1 MAPACDSGRQEMAQ
15 AGGPAAINGFLY
27 QIIQH
32 LGWLADVALSGS
44 LDGQQIEEAC
54 LVLEPRSGGDARAE
68 ASGTYLVEQYKTR
81 RGGTWAVSDI
91 QSVLRDLRKAVP
103 PSLPAIACYRF
114 VTDGRAGRLEE
125 LISFLADVKGV
136 AAPSELD
143 DVERKNFGTDF
154 VGTHREFFD
163 HIVAATRSAGAPS
176 MADEADLVFH
186 LLSHFD
192 MEFGNDGA
200 GRAEAIEA
208 LLRRYAD
215 NLGDERKVREHLVGV
230 LIERLSKGEVRL
242 DANAID
248 AMLRY
253 VGLNPERLRKAALLG
268 ETMSALTRRRFAPL
282 KYQPSRDV
290 RSAPYWP
297 QDKQVLVIAGQ
308 SGAGKSWQL
317 GRLLQTFAQQGQP
330 ATLISGATAT
340 EDVMARAARDLWQT
354 GLGNTSEKTLVAVSF
369 FLREI
374 APNACGPRLI
384 VAVDD
389 IQDVDLARDLVRQD
403 WTDWDMRLV
412 LTVPE
417 AVARSLAVT
426 DGDAVHLHLVSDFSV
441 DELDALLK
449 QTGRRWADLPSD
461 LKRLL
466 RNPILA
472 GLFVELPYSSI
483 QSAPR
488 SEYEIFEGFWQRI
501 AAKGRPGDEGI
512 VMALAANAIEARPY
526 PLPRPQWREI
536 GLDSDNAL
544 TRLVAAG
551 WLRSTEN
558 GEVLFAHD
566 RLLNWAVAKSLAH
579 RVERNQL
586 SPDALGTILTR
597 QDDMHNQ
604 RIRRRLGYLP
614 MDTLWL
620 LAADPDKPDAP
631 SQLVTTLEGSRE
643 FGSYGEDLYS
653 HHLPT
658 LGQRAVPILL
668 ERLNARVS
676 EPESRYQIG
685 LIGKA
690 FANLASQENVDLA
703 GTIELLLNAPIKQ
716 RQSVAIAALT
726 AAPDPRL
733 LDRLWTIHQQ
743 RLDALDDKTDA
754 SRRGDY
760 QASFAALRSGAEQDP
775 DWLRNRVRAADAEK
789 ERVSELAYLLNG
801 LEHADAP
808 AIWKE
813 VGDALMAKVSVS
825 KPRSLLYCIARFVD
839 GTKLDF
845 VVENLSR
852 AQDFANGAALAALS
866 TLDPQV
872 AIDRL
877 VDVDESERYVSRNEW
892 LPVLMRA
899 QPELTLKRI
908 RSLAESDPKGRR
920 VIELLFADRPDD
932 MDDATL
938 RLLLRTLERE
948 LRERLDEAV
957 TGEPNWLSH
966 SLELLGGLTQPGLLT
981 ILEAEAGGE
990 FEQMIV
996 AVACSR
1002 LRTNSNYRDGIR
1014 EGARRLLILMGGDGI
1029 AALIMRELESEYFWV
1044 RHGGLNW
1051 AFVRTNPGIVERLA
1065 MLARRPVPQD
1075 GNGNL
1080 ESDLYREFYEATFAL
1095 AALGADAALVEMIQN
1110 SGVTAVSVYLA
1121 ELRAHEG
1128 PVSKSLTE
1136 QALEVLRDAGSS
1148 EAALLPAL
1156 TVAWLSDDV
1165 DLIPDSRAV
1174 LKRANPEGR
1183 VAAYACMAL
1192 RALGDSSEEF
1202 AQLAQCLLHTDK
1214 NASWGLNALIGMGE
1228 RGLELVGHWLLSRNE
1243 ANRTDSDD
1251 LAIRALYGSPTTRA
1265 LSVRA
1270 AVDRCRRGHFLRDA
1284 PYDIAAESEEPAIRE
1299 QILDKAFAARPAV
1312 VAQSLRAIE
1321 GLATFD
1327 ATRAVEAIELGLR
1340 SQPALERQLCRLLI
1354 RVAPETAAERLVDAA
1369 LTIDRAS
1376 LRRAVGRTLRRL
1388 DTAAVKSILIER
1400 MRGSVAE
1407 RKAVCEVAK
1416 YIATSEIEQALGS
1429 LAEHDSSR
1437 EVRHAAFEAIAFQLK
1452 LANVRALFAA
1462 FPSATL
1468 DRRWSLLIAIL
1479 EAVDPYLYTDSEDE
1493 LWLGRILVDGIPAV
1507 YERHANT
1514 VLERRRQKEK

>member
-1 MAPACDSGRQEMAQ
+1 MTQ

-32 LGWLADVALSGS
+32 LGWLADVALSGT
-44 LDGQQIEEAC
+44 LDGHEIEEAC

-68 ASGTYLVEQYKTR
+68 ASGIYLVEQYKTR

-103 PSLPAIACYRF
+103 SSRPAIACYRF

-125 LISFLADVKGV
+125 LISFLVDVKGV

-143 DVERKNFGTDF
+143 DVERKSFGTDF
-154 VGTHREFFD
+154 VGTHRGFFD
-163 HIVAATRSAGAPS
+163 HIAAATRSAGAPS
-176 MADEADLVFH
+176 MVDEAGLVFH
-186 LLSHFD
+186 LLLRFD
-192 MEFGNDGA
+192 MEFGIDGTK
-200 GRAEAIEA
+200 RAEAIEK
-208 LLRRYAD
+208 LLHRYAD

-230 LIERLSKGEVRL
+230 LIEQLSKGEVRL

-248 AMLRY
+248 AMLRH

-268 ETMSALTRRRFAPL
+268 ETMSALTHRRLAPL

-290 RSAPYWP
+290 RAAPHWP
-297 QDKQVLVIAGQ
+297 QDKPVLVIAGQ

-317 GRLLQTFAQQGQP
+317 GRLLETFAQERQP
-330 ATLISGATAT
+330 ATLLTIATTT
-340 EDVMARAARDLWQT
+340 EDVLARAARDLWQI
-354 GLGNTSEKTLVAVSF
+354 GLDETSDKTLIAVAR

-374 APNACGPRLI
+374 APDAFGSRLI

-389 IQDVDLARDLVRQD
+389 IQDVRLARDLVRQD
-403 WTDWDMRLV
+403 WTNWDMRLV
-412 LTVPE
+412 LTVPD

-426 DGDAVHLHLVSDFSV
+426 DGDAIHVHLISDFSV

-449 QTGRRWADLPSD
+449 QRGRRWVDLPSD

-501 AAKGRPGDEGI
+501 AARGRPGDEGI
-512 VMALAANAIEARPY
+512 VMALAAHAIEAGPY

-536 GLDSDNAL
+536 GLDSDEAL

-566 RLLNWAVAKSLAH
+566 RLLNWAAAKSLVH

-586 SPDALGTILTR
+586 SLDALGTFLTR
-597 QDDMHNQ
+597 QDDTDN
-604 RIRRRLGYLP
+604 RNIRRRIGYVS

-631 SQLVTTLEGSRE
+631 SRLVATLEDSRE
-643 FGSYGEDLYS
+643 FGSYGEDLYI

-668 ERLNARVS
+668 ERLNARTS
-676 EPESRYQIG
+676 ESEAQYQIG

-690 FANLASQENVDLA
+690 FANLVLQENVDLTA
-703 GTIELLLNAPIKQ
+703 VIELLLNSPTKQ

-754 SRRGDY
+754 SRHGDY
-760 QASFAALRSGAEQDP
+760 QASFAALGAGVALYP
-775 DWLRNRVRAADAEK
+775 DWLRNRVLAADAEK

-801 LEHADAP
+801 LEHPNAP

-813 VGDALMAKVSVS
+813 SGHALMAKVSAS
-825 KPRSLLYCIARFVD
+825 KSRSLLYCIARFAD
-839 GTKLDF
+839 RSKLDF
-845 VVENLSR
+845 VVQNLSR
-852 AQDFANGAALAALS
+852 SQDFANGAALAALS
-866 TLDPQV
+866 ILDPQA
-872 AIDRL
+872 AIERL
-877 VDVDESERYVSRNEW
+877 VDVDESERYMSRNEW
-892 LPVLMRA
+892 LPVLMRS
-899 QPELTLKRI
+899 QPELTLTRI

-920 VIELLFADRPDD
+920 LIELLFADQPDD
-932 MDDATL
+932 MDEATL
-938 RLLLRTLERE
+938 RVLLRMLERE
-948 LRERLDEAV
+948 LRQRLDEAV
-957 TGEPNWLSH
+957 TGEPSWLSH
-966 SLELLGGLTQPGLLT
+966 SLELLGGLMRPDLLAL
-981 ILEAEAGGE
+981 LEAEAGGE
-990 FEQMIV
+990 LEELIV
-996 AVACSR
+996 TVACSR

-1029 AALIMRELESEYFWV
+1029 ATLLMRELESEHFWV

-1065 MLARRPVPQD
+1065 VLARRPVPRD

-1080 ESDLYREFYEATFAL
+1080 ESDPYREFYEATFAL
-1095 AALGADAALVEMIQN
+1095 AALGADAALVETIQ
-1110 SGVTAVSVYLA
+1110 SVGIAAVSVYLA
-1121 ELRAHEG
+1121 ELRAHQG
-1128 PVSKSLTE
+1128 PISKSLTE
-1136 QALEVLRDAGSS
+1136 QALKVLRDTEST
-1148 EAALLPAL
+1148 EDALLPAL
-1156 TVAWLSDDV
+1156 TIAWLSDDA
-1165 DLIPDSRAV
+1165 DMIPDARAV
-1174 LKRANPEGR
+1174 LKRSDPEGR
-1183 VAAYACMAL
+1183 VAAHACIAL
-1192 RALGDSSEEF
+1192 QALGDSADEF
-1202 AQLAQCLLHTDK
+1202 AQLAQGLLHTEK
-1214 NASWGLNALIGMGE
+1214 NANCGLNSLIVMGE
-1228 RGLELVGHWLLSRNE
+1228 RGIELIGHWLQGRN
-1243 ANRTDSDD
+1243 AAKRTDRDD
-1251 LAIRALYGSPTTRA
+1251 IAIRALYSNSATRA

-1270 AVDRCRRGHFLRDA
+1270 AVDRCLRGHFLLDG

-1299 QILDKAFAARPAV
+1299 QILDKAFAARPT
-1312 VAQSLRAIE
+1312 VATQSLRAIE

-1327 ATRAVEAIELGLR
+1327 TRRAVEAIELGLR
-1340 SQPALERQLCRLLI
+1340 SQPALERQLCRLLA
-1354 RVAPETAAERLVDAA
+1354 RVAPETAAEKLVDAA

-1376 LRRAVGRTLRRL
+1376 LRRAAGRTLRRL
-1388 DTAAVKSILIER
+1388 DAAAVTDILIAR
-1400 MRGSVAE
+1400 MRGSASA
-1407 RKAVCEVAK
+1407 RKVVCEIAR
-1416 YIATSEIEQALGS
+1416 YISTSEISEALDS

-1437 EVRHAAFEAIAFQLK
+1437 EVRHAAFDALGFQRK
-1452 LANVRALFAA
+1452 LANIRALFAS
-1462 FPSATL
+1462 FPSATPE
-1468 DRRWSLLIAIL
+1468 RRWSLLVAIL
-1479 EAVDPYLYTDSEDE
+1479 DAADPYLYTDSEDE
-1493 LWLGRILVDGIPAV
+1493 LWLGKILVDGVPVA
-1507 YERHANT
+1507 YERHANAT
-1514 VLERRRQKEK
+1514 LERRRQKEK